1 MPPSRSHL
9 ILPLRH
15 GSSRFRALWHARHH
29 NIGQLPPDD
38 TLRFSARPTVVGRES
53 AHTAVT
59 ARVHN
64 LSLARQSTV
73 TVDTRI
79 RTLRP
84 NLAIPENSCG
94 LIPNNDICQ
103 RAARET
109 SLVKLRLHA
118 CRASFESFDFRP
130 VNVEAVAQR

>member
-9 ILPLRH
+9 ILPFRH
-15 GSSRFRALWHARHH
+15 RSPRFRALWHARHH
-29 NIGQLPPDD
+29 NMGQLPPDG
-38 TLRFSARPTVVGRES
+38 TLRFSARRTVVDGES

-59 ARVHN
+59 SRVHN

-79 RTLRP
+79 HTLSL
-84 NLAIPENSCG
+84 NLAIPEYSSG
-94 LIPNNDICQ
+94 LIPNSDICQ

-109 SLVKLRLHA
+109 SLVELRLHA
-118 CRASFESFDFRP
+118 CRASFESVDFRP
-130 VNVEAVAQR
+130 ANVEAVA